1 MPVKEQASER
11 ADVRPEEE
19 INLGGERVCG
29 EYGIYRKY

>member
-1 MPVKEQASER
+1 MSVKER
-11 ADVRPEEE
+11 ADEGADVKPEAE